1 MGQGGIGVDCG
12 MRTRQ
17 PHIFAVGDVNG
28 LHEIVHIAIQ
38 QGEVAGWNA
47 THPDQPPR
55 EIDERLTANVVFTDP
70 QLASVGYTEKDC
82 REKKIEYLAASYP
95 FNDHGKAL
103 CLGETHGHVKL
114 LCDPKSGEII
124 GGHITGPE
132 AGELIH
138 QLIAIM
144 YYNGTVGDV
153 LNMPHYHPTLSEII
167 TYPAEALAAKIG

>member
-1 MGQGGIGVDCG
+1 MSQGGIGVDCA
-12 MRTRQ
+12 MRTNQ

-28 LHEIVHIAIQ
+28 LHEVVHIAIQ

-47 THPDQPPR
+47 THPDRPPR

-82 REKKIEYLAASYP
+82 REKKIAYLAASYP
-95 FNDHGKAL
+95 FNDHGKSL